1 MQTDGPVPMSAD
13 RPWKRLCELWC
24 QLVQRGCS
32 PALLRQ
38 QSLITPE
45 CGLGL
50 HNSRCA
56 ERVLRINAELS
67 SRVRDQ
73 AAATRFSF
81 GA

>member
-1 MQTDGPVPMSAD
+1 MEAAVRSVVPVGAA
-13 RPWKRLCELWC
+13 RL
-24 QLVQRGCS
+24 RS
-32 PALLRQ
+32 ALLRQ

-50 HNSRCA
+50 HNISVA

-67 SRVRDQ
+67 RRVRDQ